1 MSFFFG
7 IHHCQDF
14 HHNSESWWSVPQVRL
29 YNVLCHTLSTIWD
42 LGQLMFMVGGQGGV
56 DTKKGRV
63 SRFYISELI
72 EQETRCQAGNL
83 LLTDT
88 VVYFGPSHFYFYSP
102 IPY

>member
-1 MSFFFG
+1 
-7 IHHCQDF
+7 
-14 HHNSESWWSVPQVRL
+14 
-29 YNVLCHTLSTIWD
+29 
-42 LGQLMFMVGGQGGV
+42 MFMVGGQV
-56 DTKKGRV
+56 DTKKERV